1 MVSKNPITQMFG
13 RSPFK
18 PMQEHIAK
26 SQAAAA
32 ELIPFIKAIL
42 IKDWE
47 TADACQQRIAVMEG
61 EADKMKREIRQN
73 LPGNLF
79 LPVPR
84 NDLLEL
90 LRTQDKVANRA
101 KDIAGLMIGRRM
113 EIPSVL
119 SEELMAFV
127 EIAVQTTEQ
136 AVTALNELDE
146 LLETGFRGH
155 EVKIVQRLIRELDRL
170 EHETD
175 EKERALRASLF
186 TVEKEFN
193 PIDVMFLYKTIDWIG
208 DLSNRA
214 QVVGSRLQQ
223 LLAK

>member
-90 LRTQDKVANRA
+90 LRTQDK
-101 KDIAGLMIGRRM
+101 IGRA
-113 EIPSVL
+113 SC
-119 SEELMAFV
+119 
-127 EIAVQTTEQ
+127 
-136 AVTALNELDE
+136 
-146 LLETGFRGH
+146 
-155 EVKIVQRLIRELDRL
+155 RER
-170 EHETD
+170 
-175 EKERALRASLF
+175 
-186 TVEKEFN
+186 V
-193 PIDVMFLYKTIDWIG
+193 
-208 DLSNRA
+208 
-214 QVVGSRLQQ
+214 
-223 LLAK
+223 